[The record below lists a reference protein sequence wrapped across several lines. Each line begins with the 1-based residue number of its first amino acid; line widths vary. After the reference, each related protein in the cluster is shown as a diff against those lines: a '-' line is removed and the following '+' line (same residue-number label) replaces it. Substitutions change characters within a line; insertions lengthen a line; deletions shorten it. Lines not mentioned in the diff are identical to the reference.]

1 MYSVSLHYTL
11 LYHAYS
17 TNLTQIVTL
26 GQGVGIESATSFCII
41 FPSQPGN
48 GVNTN
53 YIAETEK
60 SAVSGCTSQVP
71 VGAKPAKS
79 LPSGFIKSAHMISN
93 EYYSQVTGT
102 YDPSKYGLNPNDDGT
117 QYDDS
122 LASQGGVLPDSGCAG
137 FQGYLEYFGGGTF
150 CIRCCNYAFSYYCN
164 PSLDTRGCRVGT
176 LFSIYIYLLT
186 LLNLGIP
193 GDYDTPGFTNNG
205 APAVT
210 GSASSSYGSAPN
222 PRPDYVPD
230 WSQCAAASDTC
241 MSSGFTCCQAPADA
255 QAGNGKTTCRAPGYC
270 ANPQGPNPYAGAKP
284 GPGPSTG
291 GGGSTPPPP
300 SSSKNAWE
308 DCTPGVSV
316 CPSGYMCCVA
326 PAAADV
332 SANKNTCRLAGL
344 AANDPNGCHVA
355 SSTTTSTTRA
365 TTSTTTATSG
375 SFTTDPA
382 GQKCGSANNN
392 WVCPSTTASCCSQY
406 GTSSLS
412 LFLHYPTCL
421 ISFHPTKTGWCGST
435 AAYCGAGNQASFNYP
450 GSSPSPP
457 PSPAPGTGKPQP
469 DWENCKASVDTC
481 LSPGF
486 TCCVA
491 PADVGSGKTTC
502 RASGY
507 CASGIA
513 PSGPLV
519 KPDWQDCRIG
529 TDTCASASFTCCV
542 APADVVSGKSTC
554 RAPGTC
560 A

>member
-1 MYSVSLHYTL
+1 MISIASSAVAL
-11 LYHAYS
+11 LLFGIVRAQ
-17 TNLTQIVTL
+17 NLNAID

-41 FPSQPGN
+41 FPAQPGN
-48 GVNTN
+48 GINTN

-164 PSLDTRGCRVGT
+164 PSLDTRGCRA
-176 LFSIYIYLLT
+176 
-186 LLNLGIP
+186 GIP

-205 APAVT
+205 NPAVT
-210 GSASSSYGSAPN
+210 GSASSSFGSAPD
-222 PRPDYVPD
+222 PRPNYVPD
-230 WSQCAAASDTC
+230 WAQCAAPSDTC

-255 QAGNGKTTCRAPGYC
+255 SAGNGKTTCRAPGYC
-270 ANPQGPNPYAGAKP
+270 ANPPGPNPYAGAKP

-291 GGGSTPPPP
+291 GGGSSTP
-300 SSSKNAWE
+300 SSKNAWE

-344 AANDPNGCHVA
+344 AANAPSGCYVA
-355 SSTTTSTTRA
+355 SSTTTSITTTRA
-365 TTSTTTATSG
+365 TPSTTTTTTSTSG

-406 GTSSLS
+406 G
-412 LFLHYPTCL
+412 
-421 ISFHPTKTGWCGST
+421 WCGST

-457 PSPAPGTGKPQP
+457 PSPSPAPGTGKAQP
-469 DWENCKASVDTC
+469 DWNNCNASVDTC
-481 LSPGF
+481 SSPGF

-513 PSGPLV
+513 PSGSLV

-529 TDTCASASFTCCV
+529 TDTCASASFSCCV

-554 RAPGTC
+554 RAPGYC